1 MEEKKRKV
9 VEMIT
14 LLSVMTKMKRDTLA
28 RHCS

>member
-1 MEEKKRKV
+1 
-9 VEMIT
+9 MII